1 MLPEGNSWNR
11 PQRAASEPSALLFN
25 REVRFDRPAPHMDFD
40 SPIVGVLL
48 ALAVGA
54 GLIAIS
60 YFARGLGDPLR
71 GFVRLSLG
79 DVSFTEVF
87 GVFLLGYG
95 IGALIAGPT
104 PDTPGGGPRPGG
116 GFGRGFG
123 GPASA
128 LLRGGPAVTTG
139 FAIAFIW
146 TLYRVDVLGKLTNPQ
161 SHKSVAAIVGTVAE
175 AVEEIPAGGHGQIT
189 FRDPGGT
196 LVGVIAASDVHVP
209 RGARVRI
216 VGTKGL
222 NPLVVLDAT

>member
-1 MLPEGNSWNR
+1 
-11 PQRAASEPSALLFN
+11 
-25 REVRFDRPAPHMDFD
+25 VDFD
-40 SPIVGVLL
+40 SPIFGVLL

-60 YFARGLGDPLR
+60 YFARGLRDPLQ

-95 IGALIAGPT
+95 VAALIAGPT
-104 PDTPGGGPRPGG
+104 PDAPGGVGRPGPGGGVIIS
-116 GFGRGFG
+116 RGFG
-123 GPASA
+123 GPAGA
-128 LLRGGPAVTTG
+128 ILRGGPAVTGG
-139 FAIAFIW
+139 FALAFVW
-146 TLYRVDVLGKLTNPQ
+146 TLYRMDVVGKLTNPQ
-161 SHKSVAAIVGTVAE
+161 SHKSVAAIVGTIAV

-196 LVGVIAASDVHVP
+196 LVGVMAASDMHVP

-222 NPLVVLDAT
+222 NPLVVLEAS